1 MPLHPNAIILA
12 KELSKAG
19 WKKANI
25 AGKLGNFQ
33 LESGFNPR
41 VNEGG
46 RVGTPQME
54 GGYGVAQ
61 WTGSRQKN
69 LIDFAKQ
76 QKMDPGDINLQAK
89 FLLHELEGPEKKAA
103 DYVREA
109 VSPEESA
116 RRFLTDFER
125 AGIPK
130 TKQRQ
135 EAARAIYGQLG
146 FLDQPGQVPAA
157 TQSPSS
163 KGNALGS
170 GLLRQIMGVMPAMR
184 QKQSILPG
192 ILDSSFGVLGTPRTP
207 VPADFLDLFMDKGVI
222 G

>member
-1 MPLHPNAIILA
+1 MALHPNAIILA

-46 RVGTPQME
+46 KVGTPQME

-61 WTGSRQKN
+61 WTGGRQKN

-76 QKMDPGDINLQAK
+76 QKMDPGDIHLQAK
-89 FLLHELEGPEKKAA
+89 FLLYELGGPEKKAA
-103 DYVREA
+103 AYVREA

-146 FLDQPGQVPAA
+146 FLDQPGQAPVA
-157 TQSPSS
+157 QGGQKPSS
-163 KGNALGS
+163 NLSVSEILAPIFGGAANAAAVEKKKS
-170 GLLRQIMGVMPAMR
+170 VANTLLEGVKRKIVGDIVENVLNP
-184 QKQSILPG
+184 
-192 ILDSSFGVLGTPRTP
+192 FGG
-207 VPADFLDLFMDKGVI
+207 FQ
-222 G
+222 

>member
-1 MPLHPNAIILA
+1 MSLNPNAVIIANKLKGA
-12 KELSKAG
+12 GYSKAH
-19 WKKANI
+19 I
-25 AGKLGNFQ
+25 AGVLGNFQ

-46 RVGTPQME
+46 KVGAPMGV
-54 GGYGVAQ
+54 GGYGFGQ
-61 WTGSRQKN
+61 WTGGRQTGLVN
-69 LIDFAKQ
+69 FAKQ
-76 QKMDPGDINLQAK
+76 QKMDPGDPNLQAK
-89 FLLHELEGPEKKAA
+89 FLLYELEGPEKKAA
-103 DYVREA
+103 AYLKEA

-146 FLDQPGQVPAA
+146 FLDQPGQVPVA

-163 KGNALGS
+163 KGNELGS
-170 GLLRQIMGVMPAMR
+170 GLLRQIMGMIPAMR
-184 QKQSILPG
+184 QKRSSLPEMF
-192 ILDSSFGVLGTPRTP
+192 DPSLGEIGMPRTP
-207 VPADFLDLFMDKGVI
+207 VPADFLHLFMDKEVTG
-222 G
+222 

>member
-61 WTGSRQKN
+61 WTGGRQKN

-125 AGIPK
+125 AGVPK

-146 FLDQPGQVPAA
+146 FLDQPGQVPVAQVAQKPGTSLTVSEILAPILGGAA
-157 TQSPSS
+157 
-163 KGNALGS
+163 NAS
-170 GLLRQIMGVMPAMR
+170 AVEEKKSIANTLLDEVKASMT
-184 QKQSILPG
+184 KNILQNVLNP
-192 ILDSSFGVLGTPRTP
+192 FGG
-207 VPADFLDLFMDKGVI
+207 FQ
-222 G
+222 

>member
-1 MPLHPNAIILA
+1 MPLHSNAIILA

-61 WTGSRQKN
+61 WTGGRQKN

-103 DYVREA
+103 DYVRGA

-125 AGIPK
+125 AGVPK

-146 FLDQPGQVPAA
+146 FLDQPGQVPVA

-163 KGNALGS
+163 KGNELGS
-170 GLLRQIMGVMPAMR
+170 GLLRQIMGMIPAMR
-184 QKQSILPG
+184 QKRSSLPEMF
-192 ILDSSFGVLGTPRTP
+192 DPSLGEIGMPRTP
-207 VPADFLDLFMDKGVI
+207 VPADFLHLFMDKEVTG
-222 G
+222 

>member
-1 MPLHPNAIILA
+1 MALHPNAIILA

-46 RVGTPQME
+46 RVGAPQQE

-61 WTGSRQKN
+61 WTGGRQKN
-69 LIDFAKQ
+69 LINFAKQ

-89 FLLHELEGPEKKAA
+89 FLLYELGGPEKKAA
-103 DYVREA
+103 AYVREA

-146 FLDQPGQVPAA
+146 FLDQPSQVPV
-157 TQSPSS
+157 TQGGQRPSS
-163 KGNALGS
+163 NLSVSEILAPILGGAANAADVERKKDVAKTLLEEVKEGMVNNLIKNALN
-170 GLLRQIMGVMPAMR
+170 P
-184 QKQSILPG
+184 
-192 ILDSSFGVLGTPRTP
+192 FGG
-207 VPADFLDLFMDKGVI
+207 FQ
-222 G
+222 

>member
-41 VNEGG
+41 INEGG

-61 WTGSRQKN
+61 WTGGRQKN

-89 FLLHELEGPEKKAA
+89 FLLYELGGPEKKAA
-103 DYVREA
+103 AYVREA

-192 ILDSSFGVLGTPRTP
+192 ILDPSFGELGTPRTP
-207 VPADFLDLFMDKGVI
+207 VPADFLHLFMDKEVI